1 MNALTD
7 QQLLQHYVVERSE
20 AAFAELTR
28 RHVDLVYSAAFR
40 LVGEDSAAKDVA
52 QSVFVAMARNAATL
66 RSHPVLAGWLHT
78 TARNLS
84 ANVIRAEARRRAR
97 EQEAATMNTLLGPGS
112 ETDWQHIAPLLDEA
126 IGQLS
131 DEDRDAV
138 VFRYFERKS
147 AREMAQTL
155 GISDDAA
162 QKRVSR
168 AVERLRQ
175 ILSRNG
181 VSVGTGGLVALISAH
196 AVQAAPAGLAIAIA
210 SAASLAGT
218 AVLTS
223 SVATTT
229 TTIAMT
235 TLQKTIV
242 AVAVISL
249 AGVAVYEGRQVG
261 QLRQENQ
268 SLRQQLAAVEGQID
282 ELRTA
287 RDASRT
293 QIAALQERLAKS
305 NTPPTS
311 EVLKLRSQVGA
322 LRQEKTE
329 IGSKSA
335 LSKITADPETRKAIR
350 EQQRMGMSAVYSGL
364 VKKLQLPP
372 ETAGQFKDLL
382 ADHVMENIE
391 LITQSLRDKTSG
403 PELEQA
409 FAIQDSRL
417 HEKLGELLGPDG
429 LSQYKDY
436 SKSLIT
442 DLSVAQFE
450 KNIEGADDIRSA
462 KKQQLTEALHT
473 EIQSALNAAGLPADY
488 QTIPTLNLRNIA
500 SEEVG
505 EQSLKLIADAFE
517 RVGQRAATFLTPDE
531 VRKWADFKQAAIDN
545 NRTSL
550 LMNRKLMAPIG
561 Q

>member
-1 MNALTD
+1 MTD
-7 QQLLQHYVVERSE
+7 QQLLRNYAVDHSE

-40 LVGEDSAAKDVA
+40 MLGEDAAAKDVS
-52 QSVFVAMARNAATL
+52 QSVFVAMARNASEL
-66 RSHPVLAGWLHT
+66 QNHPVLAGWLHNAT
-78 TARNLS
+78 RNLS
-84 ANVIRAEARRRAR
+84 TKVIRTEARRRAR
-97 EQEAATMNTLLGPGS
+97 EQEAAIMNTLLGPGS
-112 ETDWQHIAPLLDEA
+112 EAGWQHIAPLLDSA
-126 IGQLS
+126 LGDLS
-131 DEDRDAV
+131 EDDRDAV

-147 AREMAQTL
+147 AREMAQAL
-155 GISDDAA
+155 GISEDAA

-168 AVERLRQ
+168 AVERLRE

-181 VSVGTGGLVALISAH
+181 ASVGAGGLVALLSTH
-196 AVQAAPAGLAIAIA
+196 AVQAAPAGLALTIA
-210 SAASLAGT
+210 SAASLAGSALVT
-218 AVLTS
+218 TS
-223 SVATTT
+223 LSTTT
-229 TTIAMT
+229 PIIAMT
-235 TLQKTIV
+235 TIQKAIVNV
-242 AVAVISL
+242 AVVSL
-249 AGVAVYEGRQVG
+249 AGIAVYEGRQAG
-261 QLRQENQ
+261 QLRNENQ
-268 SLRQQLAAVEGQID
+268 SLRQRISSFEGQIE

-287 RDASRT
+287 RDSTRT
-293 QIAALQERLAKS
+293 EMAALKERLTKS

-311 EVLKLRSQVGA
+311 EVLKLRSQVGV

-329 IGSKSA
+329 SGSKSA

-350 EQQRMGMSAVYSGL
+350 EQQRMGMSAVYAGL
-364 VKKLQLPP
+364 MKQLNLPP

-429 LSQYKDY
+429 VSQYKDY
-436 SKSLIT
+436 SKNLLS

-450 KNIEGADDIRSA
+450 KNLKGETDVRTT
-462 KKQQLTEALHT
+462 KNQQLTDAVRT
-473 EIQSALNAAGLPADY
+473 EIQSALSAAGLPPDY

-505 EQSLKLIADAFE
+505 EQSVKLIADAFE
-517 RVGQRAATFLTPDE
+517 RVGQRAATFLTPE
-531 VRKWADFKQAAIDN
+531 ELAKWSEFRQAAIDN
-545 NRTSL
+545 NRTAL
-550 LMNRKLMAPIG
+550 LMNRKLMAPMG